1 MMLPEIMASHG
12 KLPQLPRDPTNHSD
26 VLGHGCF
33 GSVKFPQSFVRM
45 EFRYIELAC
54 KGVDMAFNTTQPESM
69 GGMWNVRGLVNN
81 SYYRVKH
88 KVM

>member
-1 MMLPEIMASHG
+1 MKCNMNMDLLTILASTRV
-12 KLPQLPRDPTNHSD
+12 RDDN
-26 VLGHGCF
+26 C
-33 GSVKFPQSFVRM
+33 
-45 EFRYIELAC
+45 LAI
-54 KGVDMAFNTTQPESM
+54 M

>member
-1 MMLPEIMASHG
+1 MASHG
-12 KLPQLPRDPTNHSD
+12 KLLPQSPRDPTNHSD
-26 VLGHGCF
+26 ELGH
-33 GSVKFPQSFVRM
+33 
-45 EFRYIELAC
+45 EW
-54 KGVDMAFNTTQPESM
+54 GVDMAFNTQPESM